1 MKMVRKKVI
10 ENYLI
15 FSQEVHRKDYH
26 SIIIWVAP
34 EATPEGKFDKQYKRY
49 SVDYTTSL
57 PMCKFD
63 ADVDIEWIC
72 RMEFSCFHSSNIS
85 HLLNIQTLVPQY
97 ALEAIQEKV
106 REFIKIYYY
115 NHFE

>member
-1 MKMVRKKVI
+1 MARKKVI
-10 ENYLI
+10 ENYFI

-34 EATPEGKFDKQYKRY
+34 EAIPDGKFDKQYKRY
-49 SVDYTTSL
+49 SVSYTTSL
-57 PMCKFD
+57 PMYKFD
-63 ADVDIEWIC
+63 SDVNIEWIC
-72 RMEFSCFHSSNIS
+72 NMEFSWFHSRNLS

-106 REFIKIYYY
+106 RAFIKMCYY
-115 NHFE
+115 NHVE